1 MIEVAYLQFLPSTR
15 TGEKLLTHTLLIVVM
30 LGLFYIISLS
40 ISMAIL
46 HYVFSGIL
54 YSHFIWV
61 YCFWY
66 ALVMWLLQNNK
77 IVSYLLWC
85 SWFLCELDDAI

>member
-1 MIEVAYLQFLPSTR
+1 M
-15 TGEKLLTHTLLIVVM
+15 LIVVM

-54 YSHFIWV
+54 FTLYMGLLLLVCIGHAIIAKQQDCV
-61 YCFWY
+61 LP
-66 ALVMWLLQNNK
+66 ALM
-77 IVSYLLWC
+77 
-85 SWFLCELDDAI
+85 

>member
-30 LGLFYIISLS
+30 LGLFYTISLS

-46 HYVFSGIL
+46 HYVFSDIL
-54 YSHFIWV
+54 FTLYMGLLL
-61 YCFWY
+61 
-66 ALVMWLLQNNK
+66 LVCIGHVIIAKQPDRVLL
-77 IVSYLLWC
+77 
-85 SWFLCELDDAI
+85 